1 MEERVGLDIGG
12 RSLSQAKGHLRKSFE
27 RVQTLGHRIQSS
39 EQGISILYY
48 GGGSLELQ
56 QRRIRVSRR

>member
-39 EQGISILYY
+39 ERGISILYH

-56 QRRIRVSRR
+56 

>member
-1 MEERVGLDIGG
+1 
-12 RSLSQAKGHLRKSFE
+12 LSHC
-27 RVQTLGHRIQSS
+27 IQSS
-39 EQGISILYY
+39 ERGIGILYY